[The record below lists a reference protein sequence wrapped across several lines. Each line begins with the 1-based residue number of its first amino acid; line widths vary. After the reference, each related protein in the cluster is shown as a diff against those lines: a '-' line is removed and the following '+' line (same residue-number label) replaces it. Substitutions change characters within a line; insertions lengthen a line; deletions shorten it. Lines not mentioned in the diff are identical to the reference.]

1 MKKALLTGANSGIGK
16 ALYKKLINNGYTVY
30 RIGKKNSEIEVDL
43 RDTKTLTKEVKR
55 LLESAEIDLLVNCAG
70 VGVFEPCEEISIQK
84 IEELIDVNLQ
94 APILLSSLT
103 LRSLKK
109 TKGTIVNISSIE
121 ATRNSKFSALYS
133 ATKAG
138 LRSFSLSLFEEVR
151 KSGVKVINI
160 NPDITKTEFFD
171 DLKFEP
177 SDNPQTYINP
187 EDLAGEI
194 LHIIDSAFVTT
205 DITIRPQRF
214 AIKKKSGK

>member
-1 MKKALLTGANSGIGK
+1 MKRALLTGANSGIGK
-16 ALYKKLINNGYTVY
+16 ALYKKLINNGYNVY
-30 RIGKKNSEIEVDL
+30 RIGRDNSEIEVDL
-43 RDTKTLTKEVKR
+43 RDTKTLSEEIKK
-55 LLESAEIDLLVNCAG
+55 LLKKSEIDLLVNCAG
-70 VGVFEPCEEISIQK
+70 VGVFEPHEEISIRK
-84 IEELIDVNLQ
+84 IEELIDVNLK
-94 APILLSSLT
+94 APILLCNLT

-109 TKGTIVNISSIE
+109 TKGTIINISSIE

-138 LRSFSLSLFEEVR
+138 LRSFSLSLFEEAR

-177 SDNPQTYINP
+177 GNDPQTYINP
-187 EDLAGEI
+187 QDLADEI

-214 AIKKKSGK
+214 EIKKR